1 MSKKFHSTIALL
13 MAIVMVLTNV
23 NYVHATE
30 ETVDDLREPLTAE
43 EIMEEKLEEFDW
55 FYNKSNHNN
64 LHIANVSSF
73 DGNDKGTGDGND
85 IGTGDGVDIP
95 TGDHILYSGELHGI
109 VWYIDKEGV
118 LTITGTNTSNQVEIA
133 EDATIDT
140 VAPWLAHSGEYTKVV
155 INAKNV
161 KTTYGWFI
169 LERDITEID
178 MSNWDT
184 SSVEDM
190 TGMFFG
196 CTGLTSLD
204 VSNWNTS
211 KVKKMDMTFAYIPLT
226 SLDLSNLDVSSVTS
240 MNAMF
245 ILSMNLTSI
254 NMSNWDTSSVEDMN
268 SMFTYCENLTT
279 IDMSGFNT
287 SKVKDMAGMFSG
299 CTSLKELNLSSFD
312 TSNVES
318 MQSMFAYCES
328 LTNLDI
334 THFNT
339 QKVQNMVYVFYGCS
353 GLTTL
358 DVTKLNTSNVTDMYG
373 MFYECTGLTT
383 LDVSNF
389 DTTKVE
395 DAHYMF
401 EDCTSLESIKAF
413 RNLKINIEL
422 PVSPMYDDKNNTYED
437 IFPKGLNESVTL
449 LKTSPMEG
457 KMWVTE
463 VAPQTYTGKAIKPA
477 IKVYDGPTLLKE
489 KVDYTVSYK
498 NNKNVNDASNAAT
511 APTIIVKGKGN
522 YTGQEKVTFQIVAVN
537 LNDEKMVAKDIYV
550 NANNKEQKP
559 VPTITY
565 KGKKLKNNKDF
576 TLSYTT
582 DGDDAYTAAGNY
594 TITAKGIGNYTGERN
609 ISLVITNG
617 TLMSKVK
624 VAAVPAQNWT
634 GNPIEPDLAVTY
646 KGNALVKGVDYT
658 VEYENNINAGK
669 ATVTVI
675 GMGNYAG
682 TKDVPFQIVGTD
694 ISKAT
699 VYGIVDK
706 VYNGEK
712 QEQEFTISVNGTT
725 LTEADYDVTYSKNI
739 NAGKAAIIITGKGK
753 YSGTIKTGFTI
764 KPYDIAKDEL
774 DLITGIY
781 SLSMREYIKGGVTL
795 DTPPKFNNV
804 TMVEKKDYTVSYKNN
819 KSVYKKGKYG
829 LMTIKG
835 KGNFTGTKKT
845 TLYIYEKSLDDYFD
859 PITVVAPDVAYSAKP
874 GKFTTKP
881 VLYDTNGKKLT
892 AGTDYDKNFIYSL
905 EDGTVLDKKTAVLP
919 VGTVVYVTIKGKGNY
934 EDSITTSYKITQA
947 SFNSAK
953 INITP
958 QVYTGKAVTL
968 DKDDI
973 VVTVNGATLTYGVD
987 YEIVEGTYTN
997 NVKKGTASVTIKGLG
1012 NYGGTK
1018 TVKYKIASKTFVSFW
1033 KIFFN

>member
-1 MSKKFHSTIALL
+1 MSKKFTSTIALL
-13 MAIVMVLTNV
+13 MAIVMALTNV
-23 NYVHATE
+23 NYVHATD
-30 ETVDDLREPLTAE
+30 ETVEDIKKPMTAE
-43 EIMEEKLEEFDW
+43 EMMEQKLEEFGG
-55 FYNKSNHNN
+55 FYNRRIHSTVQT
-64 LHIANVSSF
+64 AGTSSF

-109 VWYIDKEGV
+109 VWYIDKDGV
-118 LTITGTNTSNQVEIA
+118 LTITGTNTSDKVEITE
-133 EDATIDT
+133 EDTTETI
-140 VAPWLAHSGEYTKVV
+140 APWLAHSGEYTKVV
-155 INAKNV
+155 IDAKNV
-161 KTTYGWFI
+161 KTTYGWFL
-169 LERDITEID
+169 LETDITEVD

-211 KVKKMDMTFAYIPLT
+211 KVKKLDMTFAYIPLT

-268 SMFTYCENLTT
+268 SMFAYCESLTS
-279 IDMSGFNT
+279 IDVSKFNT
-287 SKVKDMAGMFSG
+287 TSVKDMNGMFMA
-299 CTSLKELNLSSFD
+299 CDSLTELNLSSFD

-318 MQSMFAYCES
+318 MQSMFAYCDS

-339 QKVQNMVYVFYGCS
+339 QKVQNMGYMFAYCS
-353 GLTTL
+353 GLKTL
-358 DVTKLNTSNVTDMYG
+358 DVTKLDTSNVTAMYG
-373 MFYECTGLTT
+373 MFDSCTGLTY

-389 DTTKVE
+389 NTEKVE
-395 DAHYMF
+395 SVYYMF
-401 EDCTSLESIKAF
+401 DYCTSLESIKAF
-413 RNLKINIEL
+413 RNLQIDIEL
-422 PVSPMYDDKNNTYED
+422 PVSPMYDDKYNTYED
-437 IFPKGLNESVTL
+437 YFPKGLTESVTL
-449 LKTSPMEG
+449 LKTSPLEG

-522 YTGQEKVTFQIVAVN
+522 YTGQEKVTFQIVPIN
-537 LNDEKMVAKDIYV
+537 LNDEKVVAKDIYV
-550 NANNKEQKP
+550 NPNNKEQKP
-559 VPTITY
+559 VPAITY

-582 DGDDAYTAAGNY
+582 DGDDAYTAVGNY
-594 TITAKGIGNYTGERN
+594 TITAKGTGNYTGERN

-617 TLMSKVK
+617 TLMNKVK
-624 VAAVPAQNWT
+624 VAAVPTQNWT
-634 GNPIEPDLAVTY
+634 GKPVEPDLTVTY
-646 KGNALVKGVDYT
+646 KGVTLVKGTDYT
-658 VEYENNINAGK
+658 VDFENNINSGK
-669 ATVTVI
+669 ATATVI
-675 GMGNYAG
+675 GMGNFAG
-682 TKDVPFQIVGTD
+682 TKDVTFKIVGTD

-699 VYGIVDK
+699 VSGIADK
-706 VYNGEK
+706 VYNGQT
-712 QEQEFTISVNGTT
+712 QEQNFNISVNGAT
-725 LTEADYDVTYSKNI
+725 LTDNDYDVTYSKNI
-739 NAGKAAIIITGKGK
+739 NAGKASMVITGKGK
-753 YSGTIKTGFTI
+753 YSGTIKKTFTI
-764 KPYDIAKDEL
+764 KPYDIVKDEL
-774 DLITGIY
+774 DLVSGLY
-781 SLSMREYIKGGVTL
+781 SISLDEYIKGGVTI
-795 DTPPKFNNV
+795 DPPTFNGV
-804 TMVEKKDYTVSYKNN
+804 AMVEKKDYTVSYKNN
-819 KSVYKKGKYG
+819 NKVTKGSNYG
-829 LMTIKG
+829 IATIKG
-835 KGNFTGTKKT
+835 KGNFTGTKQTKIS
-845 TLYIYEKSLDDYFD
+845 IYEKSLDDYFD
-859 PITVVAPDVAYSAKP
+859 PITVVAPDVAYSTKP

-892 AGTDYDKNFIYSL
+892 AGTDYDKNFIYTL
-905 EDGTVLDKKTAVLP
+905 EDGTVLNKKTAVPP
-919 VGTVVYVTIKGKGNY
+919 VGTVINVTIKGKGNY
-934 EDSITTSYKITQA
+934 EGSITTSYRITQA

-953 INITP
+953 INVTP
-958 QVYTGKAVTL
+958 QVYTGKAITL

-987 YEIVEGTYTN
+987 YEIVDDSYTN
-997 NVKKGTASVTIKGLG
+997 NVKKGTASVTLKGLG

-1018 TVKYKIASKTFVSFW
+1018 TAKYKITSKMFVPFW
-1033 KIFFN
+1033 KIFF